1 MKNAFTVDWGD
12 FGNIG
17 GPKGAQEAF
26 EGGSEQAGRQA
37 GLRRT
42 GAQSYNPSQAWG
54 HSCNPCLGG

>member
-26 EGGSEQAGRQA
+26 EGGSEQAGR
-37 GLRRT
+37 
-42 GAQSYNPSQAWG
+42 AQKDRGSKLKS
-54 HSCNPCLGG
+54 